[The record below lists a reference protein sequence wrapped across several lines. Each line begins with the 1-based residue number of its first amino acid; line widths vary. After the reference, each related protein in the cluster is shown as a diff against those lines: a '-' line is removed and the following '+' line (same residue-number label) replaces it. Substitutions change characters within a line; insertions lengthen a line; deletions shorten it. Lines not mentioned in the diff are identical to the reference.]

1 MTTQHP
7 IDDTALVAR
16 IAQQEQTALAKLYDR
31 YARILYAVAFKI
43 LESVEE
49 AEKVVLDVF
58 CQVWQ
63 TAGNYEASRGK
74 VDAWLF
80 LLTRTQ
86 ALARLRTVAHRS
98 PSATVLGNPA
108 PFQLRSLMANPPE
121 EAPIQERRDR
131 ALEALRQLPE
141 EQRQALELAYYQ
153 GLTYV
158 EIAAKMGESVDTIK
172 TGIRLGLLELHKTL
186 GSLL

>member
-1 MTTQHP
+1 
-7 IDDTALVAR
+7 
-16 IAQQEQTALAKLYDR
+16 
-31 YARILYAVAFKI
+31 
-43 LESVEE
+43 
-49 AEKVVLDVF
+49 
-58 CQVWQ
+58 
-63 TAGNYEASRGK
+63 
-74 VDAWLF
+74 
-80 LLTRTQ
+80 
-86 ALARLRTVAHRS
+86 
-98 PSATVLGNPA
+98 
-108 PFQLRSLMANPPE
+108 MANPPE

-153 GLTYV
+153 SLTYV